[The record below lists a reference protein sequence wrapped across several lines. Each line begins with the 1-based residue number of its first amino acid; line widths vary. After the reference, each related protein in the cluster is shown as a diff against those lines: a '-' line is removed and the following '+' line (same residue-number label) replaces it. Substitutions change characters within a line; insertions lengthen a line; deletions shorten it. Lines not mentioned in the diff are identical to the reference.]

1 MEMEREACELVL
13 LSMRDSPDNTLV
25 DARVPLFQ
33 GKEQDPGPVLVIP
46 KLSVFGY
53 WALVGYFVPC
63 HIDCSICY

>member
-13 LSMRDSPDNTLV
+13 LSPRDSPYNTLV

-46 KLSVFGY
+46 VLSVVGY
-53 WALVGYFVPC
+53 RASVGYFVPC
-63 HIDCSICY
+63 HIDCPICY

>member
-1 MEMEREACELVL
+1 MAI
-13 LSMRDSPDNTLV
+13 PDNTLV

-46 KLSVFGY
+46 KPSVFGY

-63 HIDCSICY
+63 HIDCPICYFRVRTIESKRPPL